1 MEILISDFGEELLR
15 VHIKECR
22 QTLTELSLSNFA
34 YWKENIGNSNYNF
47 YFDLVFKLLL
57 GFKCYRSGVRQN
69 NSNYMLVGR
78 QAVAPNMFNGKHM
91 ICQNL
96 LPRDLAVRTKAPNE
110 IKSLLKTTSPLQC
123 LIMFTDQQKVILR
136 VSNSKSSKGEF
147 TEEFKNAKTSS
158 AF

>member
-1 MEILISDFGEELLR
+1 MEIVISDFGAELLR
-15 VHIKECR
+15 VHIRECR
-22 QTLTELSLSNFA
+22 QTLTELSLSKFA
-34 YWKENIGNSNYNF
+34 YWKENEVNPNYNF

-110 IKSLLKTTSPLQC
+110 IKEFIENNESSSMFGKQHVAESGDCITENENRALKRQGIFLQGSQ
-123 LIMFTDQQKVILR
+123 L
-136 VSNSKSSKGEF
+136 
-147 TEEFKNAKTSS
+147 
-158 AF
+158 